1 MSDQMPNNQFLSR
14 WMNGELD
21 PKEQQ
26 EWENSEGYQQW
37 QKIQQALQNRALSSL
52 DKESAY
58 SATKTSIDNIKRPST
73 FVRRRVYW
81 TSSIAAAI
89 LVALAF
95 FFFSPSTQ
103 TWSTPV
109 VEQLNVA
116 LPDGSEAI
124 LNAGTS
130 LSYSSSPL
138 SNKRILNLD
147 GEAFF
152 DVKTGDPFIVNT
164 TLGTVEVLGT
174 RFNVKGRKEVFE
186 VYCVEGKVAV
196 NHQGQEYLLTAGQG
210 IHPMNQNK
218 PYRHTTQTPSWTQ
231 GVSLFQN
238 SPLDQVFDEVERQFD
253 VNIKHADLS
262 NRRYSGRFS
271 HDNLD
276 YTLTIICSAMN
287 LSYNFEDE
295 KHVIIEDK

>member
-37 QKIQQALQNRALSSL
+37 QKIQQALQNRALPSL

-58 SATKTSIDNIKRPST
+58 NTTKTSIDNINRPSP
-73 FVRRRVYW
+73 FVRRRIYW
-81 TSSIAAAI
+81 TSGIAAAI
-89 LVALAF
+89 LLALAF

-103 TWSTPV
+103 SWSTPV
-109 VEQLNVA
+109 AEQLNVA

-124 LNAGTS
+124 LNAGTQ
-130 LSYSSSPL
+130 LSYSSSRFNNQRTL
-138 SNKRILNLD
+138 KLD

-152 DVKTGDPFIVNT
+152 DVKTGAPFIVNT
-164 TLGTVEVLGT
+164 ALGKVEVLGT
-174 RFNVKGRKEVFE
+174 RFNVKGRKEAFE

-196 NHQGQEYLLTAGQG
+196 IYQGQEYILTAGQG
-210 IHPMNQNK
+210 IHPTDQNK
-218 PYRHTTQTPSWTQ
+218 PYRHTSKTPSWTQ

-238 SPLDQVFDEVERQFD
+238 TPLDQVFDEVERQFG
-253 VNIKHADLS
+253 VNIKHPDLS

-276 YTLTIICSAMN
+276 YTLTIICGAMN